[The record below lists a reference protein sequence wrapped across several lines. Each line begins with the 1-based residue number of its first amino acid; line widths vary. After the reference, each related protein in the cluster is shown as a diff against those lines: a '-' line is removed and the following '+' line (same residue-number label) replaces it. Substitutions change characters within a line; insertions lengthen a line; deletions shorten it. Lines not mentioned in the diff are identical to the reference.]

1 LTTTRAP
8 NAVDLQGFESLRRG
22 AARND
27 PKATAEAAVQ
37 FEALFVGLMLK
48 SAREANLGGGIFDSS
63 ETQQYLEL
71 MDQQVALDIARNG
84 GLGFG
89 AALLKQ
95 LAPAEAASAAPR
107 ASPAPLPSSGSQA
120 AGLEAPVVAAPP
132 AAVDAPPR
140 ATQSSAGYEGWAEP
154 DGFGEPSA
162 PVREVDREP
171 SADTKPAEPDD
182 TAAPP
187 AGTPEAFIA
196 SLLPQAETAARALG
210 VEPRVLLAQAALET
224 GWGRAVPQHSDGR
237 PTHNLFGVKAG
248 AGWRGERAAHWT
260 VEQVGGAA
268 ERRRADFRAYPSA
281 AASFADYVELIGG
294 TPRYADA
301 VARAGDA
308 EGYARAVTAAGYAT
322 DPQYADK
329 WLSIYHSDRLDSALR
344 GLKAGGLEPTQ

>member
-48 SAREANLGGGIFDSS
+48 SAREANLGGGMFDSS

-71 MDQQVALDIARNG
+71 MDQQVALEIARNG

-95 LAPAEAASAAPR
+95 LAPTESAAPAAPG
-107 ASPAPLPSSGSQA
+107 ASPALLPSSGAQVA
-120 AGLEAPVVAAPP
+120 EPPVVAAAP
-132 AAVDAPPR
+132 ATGDAPQR
-140 ATQSSAGYEGWAEP
+140 ATRSGAGYEGWAEP

-162 PVREVDREP
+162 PVSEVDQQP
-171 SADTKPAEPDD
+171 SVDAKPVEPDD
-182 TAAPP
+182 SAPP
-187 AGTPEAFIA
+187 AAGTPEAFIA
-196 SLLPQAETAARALG
+196 SLLPQAESAARALG

-224 GWGRAVPQHSDGR
+224 GWGRAVPQHGDGR

-322 DPQYADK
+322 DPHYADK
-329 WLSIYHSDRLDSALR
+329 WLSIYHSDQLDSALR